1 MTTRLRW
8 SGSVEA
14 QRQAD
19 AAYRT
24 LKPKPVKA
32 KPTKKRAKNR
42 RRHGR
47 GVKVRTDWSGRYSEY
62 LRSREWKAKKAVAL
76 DYHGRKCADCGATE
90 PLEVHH
96 LTYKR
101 LGREK
106 MKDLLVLCGA
116 CHRIRHEDK
125 PDVVT
130 TDYLSE
136 QFRAIVG
143 PAGTSWPRTADEGQK
158 G

>member
-1 MTTRLRW
+1 M
-8 SGSVEA
+8 SGEVLPRDVVTEEQSL
-14 QRQAD
+14 AD
-19 AAYRT
+19 AR
-24 LKPKPVKA
+24 KPLGK
-32 KPTKKRAKNR
+32 KKRKKKQPKNQGKPQGKPPKMGR
-42 RRHGR
+42 RKRRNRQRR
-47 GVKVRTDWSGRYSEY
+47 GKRVWVENYGDY
-62 LRSREWKAKKAVAL
+62 LKSPHWLATRKDAL

-96 LTYKR
+96 VTYKR

-136 QFRAIVG
+136 QYRAIMG
-143 PAGTSWPRTADEGQK
+143 
-158 G
+158 